1 MRYPPYP
8 THPVRWT
15 WHPTPVGP
23 VPSSDDVRRPRAL
36 MAGRRVYLSGPMR
49 GYPQNNFPAFD
60 RTAAWLRRTLGID
73 VINPADLDRE
83 FFGVDGTTE
92 VDKRTLN
99 AMLQRDLIE
108 VGKSDA
114 VVLMPGW
121 RASIGANME
130 RDRAIL
136 GDIPR
141 WELVGGRF
149 LVPDR
154 GFEGR
159 ARCSRLDCRREEWV
173 RT

>member
-1 MRYPPYP
+1 MIPASN
-8 THPVRWT
+8 WT
-15 WHPTPVGP
+15 AV
-23 VPSSDDVRRPRAL
+23 PRAL

-49 GYPQNNFPAFD
+49 GYPLNNFPAFD
-60 RTAAWLRRTLGID
+60 RTAAWLRSTLGL
-73 VINPADLDRE
+73 VVVNPADLDRE
-83 FFGVDGTTE
+83 FFGIDGTTE

-108 VGKSDA
+108 VGKSEA
-114 VVLMPGW
+114 VILMPGW
-121 RASIGANME
+121 RASVGANME

-141 WELVGGRF
+141 WELIGGRF

-159 ARCSRLDCRREEWV
+159 AKCSNLATKREEWV